1 MNEVILCGAG
11 GHAKVVL
18 SLLQHLGYAVPY
30 VLDDAPNRA
39 GSSINGVPIRDP
51 LSLLPDSPDT
61 FAFLAISD
69 NQQRELASQRFKN
82 VNWVALVHPV
92 SFVAAS
98 GRLGAGTCIAAGA
111 VVNAQAVLG
120 VHVNVNTGASVGHD
134 CIVEDFAQVDSG
146 VRLGGGAH
154 LGQGVH
160 CGIGSSVVPNCSIGA
175 RATLG
180 PRAVAVKPVPAGE
193 TYVGVPARA
202 VQEQL

>member
-1 MNEVILCGAG
+1 M
-11 GHAKVVL
+11 VL
-18 SLLQHLGYAVPY
+18 SLLQHLGYDVPY
-30 VLDDAPNRA
+30 ILDDAPDRA
-39 GSSINGVPIRDP
+39 GLSINGVPIRGP

-82 VNWVALVHPV
+82 VNWVTLVHPV

-98 GRLGAGTCIAAGA
+98 AKMGAGNYIAAGA
-111 VVNAQAVLG
+111 VVNAKAVLG
-120 VHVNVNTGASVGHD
+120 DHVIVNTGASVGHD
-134 CIVEDFAQVDSG
+134 CIVEEFVQLESG

-154 LGQGVH
+154 LEQGAL
-160 CGIGSSVVPNCSIGA
+160 CQIGSSVVPNCLIGA

-193 TYVGVPARA
+193 TYDGVPARPRL
-202 VQEQL
+202 EQP